1 MTSINQRGRYGQY
14 IQVILT
20 LSDFLI
26 INIAYAITA
35 RLAPSFVLENAR
47 MVWLMA
53 NIAYLPAAYILRK
66 PQISRYINME
76 HVVSASIK
84 VLILHA
90 TVFIC
95 GLYFLEIGSISWT
108 AMSLFYGLLVIM
120 LPLWWVLS
128 RLIIKYYRRRGRN
141 YSRIVIVGSNP
152 TARRLCEIM
161 SSDLGFGYTI
171 QGIFDDAPTGDT
183 DPELYRGT
191 IDMLEKYIREHN
203 INEVYCTLE
212 ASRQDDRAE
221 VVRIA
226 ERCVVQ
232 VYIVPQ
238 LVSSLPRNY
247 EMFAIGP
254 MPVLGVL
261 RQPLAVV
268 SNRVAKRAF
277 DLAVSSLTLL
287 FFPLVLIPVGI
298 AIKLSSPGPIF
309 FRQERTGYRGRTF
322 KCFKF
327 RTMVVNDQADQTQTT
342 KNDTRKTRVGEFLR
356 HSSID
361 ELPQFINVFLGDMS
375 VVGPRPHML
384 AHTKQYSELINKY
397 MVRHYIKPGITG
409 WAQINGLRGQTEEL
423 WQMERRVEHD
433 VWYIENWSTWLDIK
447 IMFRTVYNAFRG
459 EDNAF

>member
-1 MTSINQRGRYGQY
+1 M
-14 IQVILT
+14 ILT

>member
-14 IQVILT
+14 IQAILT

-35 RLAPSFVLENAR
+35 RMAPSFVLENAR

-53 NIAYLPAAYILRK
+53 NIAYLPAAYLLRHT
-66 PQISRYINME
+66 QTSRSIAME
-76 HVVSASIK
+76 HVVTASIK
-84 VLILHA
+84 GLLLHA
-90 TVFIC
+90 SVFIC

-108 AMSLFYGLLVIM
+108 AMSLFYGLLLIM
-120 LPLWWVLS
+120 FPLWWVFS
-128 RLIIKYYRRRGRN
+128 RLLIKHFRRRGRN
-141 YSRIVIVGSNP
+141 YNRIVIVGSNP
-152 TARRLCEIM
+152 TTRRLCEIIN
-161 SSDLGFGYTI
+161 SDLGFGYTI
-171 QGIFDDAPTGDT
+171 KGVFDEAPTADIA
-183 DPELYRGT
+183 PELYRGT
-191 IDMLEKYIREHN
+191 LDQLESYITEQKID
-203 INEVYCTLE
+203 EVYCTLE
-212 ASRQDDRAE
+212 GFRQEERAE

-232 VYIVPQ
+232 LYLVPQ

-254 MPVLGVL
+254 MPVLSVL
-261 RQPLAVV
+261 RQPLSSAR
-268 SNRVAKRAF
+268 NRVAKRTF
-277 DLAVSSLTLL
+277 DLAVSSVALL

-327 RTMVVNDQADQTQTT
+327 RTMVVNDQADKAQTT
-342 KNDTRKTRVGEFLR
+342 KNDSRKTRVGEFLR

-384 AHTKQYSELINKY
+384 AHTKEYSELINKY
-397 MVRHYIKPGITG
+397 MVRHYIRPGITG
-409 WAQINGLRGQTEEL
+409 WAQINGFRGQTEEL

-447 IMFRTVYNAFRG
+447 IMFRTVYNAVRG
-459 EDNAF
+459 EENAF